1 MALGRIWGF
10 LMTASVNHGKDGSR
24 RASEQWILVAVEEDM
39 LLWGIFRC
47 NLHIKQV
54 CHSLWNW
61 LNWIGCSLDWHISKL
76 TPRGVE
82 LGTRWWLKDK
92 INCCVIS
99 HHVVMW
105 ELWVVGIANTSSLTS
120 HLYTHYNWNQ
130 DLTLYKRVVQGLMKK
145 TRKRR
150 DENHSCL
157 LACPQPYLLSA
168 IPTLSH
174 TYSQPYLLHPLR
186 KYGKHC
192 CRWWRVS
199 AQLLLWPMA
208 LNPNASTWLS
218 HLQTRLSSNT
228 LPSMSNPLFSCSFP
242 SPVFYSF
249 LGWAPCLCESKP
261 DKRENKTY

>member
-10 LMTASVNHGKDGSR
+10 LMIASVNHGKDGSR
-24 RASEQWILVAVEEDM
+24 RASEWQILVAVEEDM

-99 HHVVMW
+99 HHVIMW

-145 TRKRR
+145 TRKQH

-168 IPTLSH
+168 IPTPPLEKIWEALLQVMASEC
-174 TYSQPYLLHPLR
+174 TTPALADGSQSW
-186 KYGKHC
+186 C
-192 CRWWRVS
+192 
-199 AQLLLWPMA
+199 
-208 LNPNASTWLS
+208 LNLA
-218 HLQTRLSSNT
+218 
-228 LPSMSNPLFSCSFP
+228 LPSPDSPL
-242 SPVFYSF
+242 
-249 LGWAPCLCESKP
+249 LKHIATNE
-261 DKRENKTY
+261 